1 MIIFWYN
8 VRVKKRGDF
17 MHKLTL
23 YKGEEVVLNQKIKVD
38 KNNNLL
44 KFNLEDCIT
53 TIDLE
58 SKLFTRENEEY
69 IFLLD
74 IQKEKCEIKLKKEDY
89 LLQVNVEY
97 AILLKNQNEL
107 KLNYLIETDDNP
119 MSLVIRK
126 DE

>member
-17 MHKLTL
+17 MHNLTL
-23 YKGEEVVLNQKIKVD
+23 YKGEEEVLNQKIKVD
-38 KNNNLL
+38 KNNNSL
-44 KFNLEDCIT
+44 KFNLENCIT

-58 SKLFTRENEEY
+58 TELFTRENEEY